1 MRIGPRRGEDKHLP
15 GRAAKPFILNVMND
29 EILKKLEARLDRR
42 SFLRGS
48 SLGVAAL
55 LGVAA
60 ASPLVVF
67 AQSQDKPP
75 ADDKKKAD
83 EKKDQDDPKDEEKH
97 QPIRVE
103 GKDGRFYDRDGVEVR
118 ECPECGHNM
127 YQQGRTWTCE
137 NCGYSYIE

>member
-1 MRIGPRRGEDKHLP
+1 
-15 GRAAKPFILNVMND
+15 MND
-29 EILKKLEARLDRR
+29 EILKKLAAGLDRR

-67 AQSQDKPP
+67 AQQQ
-75 ADDKKKAD
+75 DDKKKTD
-83 EKKDQDDPKDEEKH
+83 DKKTDDPKEQDEPKTDER
-97 QPIRVE
+97 PYRSE
-103 GKDGRFYDRDGVEVR
+103 RTDGKFYDREGVEVR

-137 NCGYSYIE
+137 NCGYSYVE

>member
-1 MRIGPRRGEDKHLP
+1 MHE
-15 GRAAKPFILNVMND
+15 
-29 EILKKLEARLDRR
+29 EILKRLEARLDRR

-67 AQSQDKPP
+67 AQPPQDKPTQDDRKSDMRKD
-75 ADDKKKAD
+75 ADQDAPKAD
-83 EKKDQDDPKDEEKH
+83 EKTESKVY
-97 QPIRVE
+97 RVE
-103 GKDGRFYDRDGVEVR
+103 GAEGKFYDRDGVEVR

>member
-1 MRIGPRRGEDKHLP
+1 
-15 GRAAKPFILNVMND
+15 MN
-29 EILKKLEARLDRR
+29 EAILKKLEARLDRR

-60 ASPLVVF
+60 ASPLVIF
-67 AQSQDKPP
+67 AQEPHNRTAPGDQKQT
-75 ADDKKKAD
+75 DDKTHPERDPSKTD
-83 EKKDQDDPKDEEKH
+83 EKPEPKA
-97 QPIRVE
+97 PRVE
-103 GKDGRFYDRDGVEVR
+103 GKDGKLYDPDGVEVR

-137 NCGYSYIE
+137 NCGYSYVE

>member
-1 MRIGPRRGEDKHLP
+1 
-15 GRAAKPFILNVMND
+15 MND
-29 EILKKLEARLDRR
+29 EILKKLEAKLDRR

-48 SLGVAAL
+48 GLGMAAL

-67 AQSQDKPP
+67 AQSQDKPQT
-75 ADDKKKAD
+75 ADDKKKSD
-83 EKKDQDDPKDEEKH
+83 PEKTDQDGQKAAERQDTPKASSEEGSTTETKL
-97 QPIRVE
+97 
-103 GKDGRFYDRDGVEVR
+103 DANGVEFR
-118 ECPECGHNM
+118 ECPQCGHNM

>member
-1 MRIGPRRGEDKHLP
+1 
-15 GRAAKPFILNVMND
+15 MND

-67 AQSQDKPP
+67 AQSPQDKPSEN
-75 ADDKKKAD
+75 KKAD
-83 EKKDQDDPKDEEKH
+83 QSKEQDAPKTDEKPDSKPSRTDD
-97 QPIRVE
+97 
-103 GKDGRFYDRDGVEVR
+103 
-118 ECPECGHNM
+118 
-127 YQQGRTWTCE
+127 
-137 NCGYSYIE
+137 IE

>member
-1 MRIGPRRGEDKHLP
+1 
-15 GRAAKPFILNVMND
+15 MND
-29 EILKKLEARLDRR
+29 EILKKLEAKLDRR

-48 SLGVAAL
+48 GLGMAAL

-67 AQSQDKPP
+67 AQEPQARPSAGDR
-75 ADDKKKAD
+75 KKAD
-83 EKKDQDDPKDEEKH
+83 EKKDPQEDAPKIEEK
-97 QPIRVE
+97 PESKAYRVE
-103 GKDGRFYDRDGVEVR
+103 DTDGKFHDRDGVEVR

>member
-1 MRIGPRRGEDKHLP
+1 
-15 GRAAKPFILNVMND
+15 MND
-29 EILKKLEARLDRR
+29 DILKKLERRLDRR

-48 SLGVAAL
+48 GLAAAGF

-67 AQSQDKPP
+67 AQPQDKQQ
-75 ADDKKKAD
+75 DGKKK
-83 EKKDQDDPKDEEKH
+83 DDPDRKDA
-97 QPIRVE
+97 
-103 GKDGRFYDRDGVEVR
+103 KDPDSDQTGDKAESRPYRTEAPDGTFRDRDGVVVR

>member
-1 MRIGPRRGEDKHLP
+1 
-15 GRAAKPFILNVMND
+15 MNE

-48 SLGVAAL
+48 GLGVAAL

-67 AQSQDKPP
+67 AQEPQEKRH
-75 ADDKKKAD
+75 DDKKTDD
-83 EKKDQDDPKDEEKH
+83 EKKDQDAEKTDDK
-97 QPIRVE
+97 PVYRVE
-103 GKDGRFYDRDGVEVR
+103 GQDGKFYDRQGVEVR

>member
-1 MRIGPRRGEDKHLP
+1 
-15 GRAAKPFILNVMND
+15 MND
-29 EILKKLEARLDRR
+29 AILKKLEARLDRR

-48 SLGVAAL
+48 GLGVAAL

-67 AQSQDKPP
+67 AQEPQDKRQKS
-75 ADDKKKAD
+75 DD
-83 EKKDQDDPKDEEKH
+83 KKDQDHDTPKADDKAETK
-97 QPIRVE
+97 PTRVE
-103 GKDGRFYDRDGVEVR
+103 GKDGKFYDGEGVEVR

>member
-1 MRIGPRRGEDKHLP
+1 
-15 GRAAKPFILNVMND
+15 MND

-48 SLGVAAL
+48 GLGVAAL

-67 AQSQDKPP
+67 AQSPQDKP
-75 ADDKKKAD
+75 AENKKAADQNKEQDTPNAD
-83 EKKDQDDPKDEEKH
+83 ERPDSKPS
-97 QPIRVE
+97 RTE
-103 GKDGRFYDRDGVEVR
+103 GADGKFYDREGVEVR
-118 ECPECGHNM
+118 ECPQCGHNM

>member
-1 MRIGPRRGEDKHLP
+1 
-15 GRAAKPFILNVMND
+15 MND
-29 EILKKLEARLDRR
+29 EILKKLAAGLDRR

-67 AQSQDKPP
+67 AQAPQADDRKKT
-75 ADDKKKAD
+75 DDKKTDDDKS
-83 EKKDQDDPKDEEKH
+83 DQDQPKPDER
-97 QPIRVE
+97 PYRSE
-103 GKDGRFYDRDGVEVR
+103 GKDGKFYDREGVEVR

-137 NCGYSYIE
+137 NCGYSYVE

>member
-1 MRIGPRRGEDKHLP
+1 
-15 GRAAKPFILNVMND
+15 MND
-29 EILKKLEARLDRR
+29 EILKKLAAGLDRR

-60 ASPLVVF
+60 ASPLVIF
-67 AQSQDKPP
+67 AQAPQ
-75 ADDKKKAD
+75 DDKKKTD
-83 EKKDQDDPKDEEKH
+83 DKKTEEKKNEARKDQDEPSADER
-97 QPIRVE
+97 PYRTE
-103 GKDGRFYDRDGVEVR
+103 GKDGTFFDRDGVEVR

-137 NCGYSYIE
+137 NCGYSYVE

>member
-1 MRIGPRRGEDKHLP
+1 
-15 GRAAKPFILNVMND
+15 MND
-29 EILKKLEARLDRR
+29 EILKRLEARLDRR

-48 SLGVAAL
+48 SIGVAAL

-67 AQSQDKPP
+67 AQSQDKPQ
-75 ADDKKKAD
+75 ADDRKKAD
-83 EKKDQDDPKDEEKH
+83 QEKNDQDGEKNAEKPDPPKGSSDDNPSAET
-97 QPIRVE
+97 RL
-103 GKDGRFYDRDGVEVR
+103 DANGVAFR
-118 ECPECGHNM
+118 ECPQCGHNM

>member
-1 MRIGPRRGEDKHLP
+1 
-15 GRAAKPFILNVMND
+15 MND

-48 SLGVAAL
+48 SIGVAAL

-67 AQSQDKPP
+67 AQEPQAGDKM
-75 ADDKKKAD
+75 KAD
-83 EKKDQDDPKDEEKH
+83 EKPESKPS
-97 QPIRVE
+97 RVE
-103 GKDGRFYDRDGVEVR
+103 GTDGKLYDREGVEVR

>member
-1 MRIGPRRGEDKHLP
+1 
-15 GRAAKPFILNVMND
+15 MND

-48 SLGVAAL
+48 GLGLAAL

-67 AQSQDKPP
+67 AQSPQ
-75 ADDKKKAD
+75 ADDKRKTDDHKEEGASKAD
-83 EKKDQDDPKDEEKH
+83 AASRADDKPEPKPD
-97 QPIRVE
+97 RVE
-103 GKDGRFYDRDGVEVR
+103 GTDGKLYDREGIEVR
-118 ECPECGHNM
+118 ECPQCGHNM

>member
-1 MRIGPRRGEDKHLP
+1 
-15 GRAAKPFILNVMND
+15 MND
-29 EILKKLEARLDRR
+29 EIVKRLEARLGRR

-48 SLGVAAL
+48 GLGVAAL

-67 AQSQDKPP
+67 AQSQDQARP
-75 ADDKKKAD
+75 DDKKKAD
-83 EKKDQDDPKDEEKH
+83 PTTQDQDGEKTEKPDPPKASSEPGNGTETRRDA
-97 QPIRVE
+97 
-103 GKDGRFYDRDGVEVR
+103 DGVEYR
-118 ECPECGHNM
+118 ECPQCGHNM

>member
-1 MRIGPRRGEDKHLP
+1 
-15 GRAAKPFILNVMND
+15 MND
-29 EILKKLEARLDRR
+29 AILKKLEAKLDRR
-42 SFLRGS
+42 SFLRGYG
-48 SLGVAAL
+48 LGVAAL

-67 AQSQDKPP
+67 AQSQDKP
-75 ADDKKKAD
+75 AQDDKKKAD
-83 EKKDQDDPKDEEKH
+83 PDKKDPDADKIDEK
-97 QPIRVE
+97 PDAKPYRVE
-103 GKDGRFYDRDGVEVR
+103 GAEGRFYDREGVEVR

>member
-1 MRIGPRRGEDKHLP
+1 
-15 GRAAKPFILNVMND
+15 MND

-48 SLGVAAL
+48 SIGVAAL

-67 AQSQDKPP
+67 AQEPQTDKKKPEEKKDP
-75 ADDKKKAD
+75 ETDKADDKSEYKPD
-83 EKKDQDDPKDEEKH
+83 
-97 QPIRVE
+97 RVE
-103 GKDGRFYDRDGVEVR
+103 GQDGKFYDREGVEVR
-118 ECPECGHNM
+118 ECPQCGHNM